1 LYVDCVS
8 CPGFADIKKESPIS
22 FWTAERLKKRE
33 NMEINNGGFGLG
45 NLVDMYVDREDYNI
59 AGEDG
64 KYTEDKHS
72 DVEERLLATID
83 AKDINVSLFML
94 KLIFVKGYIFGCH
107 NPIM

>member
-8 CPGFADIKKESPIS
+8 CPGFTDNKKESPLS

-33 NMEINNGGFGLG
+33 KIEIKNGGFGLG

-72 DVEERLLATID
+72 DVEERLLDTID

-94 KLIFVKGYIFGCH
+94 KLIL
-107 NPIM
+107 